1 MAKSSD
7 HFLSKRTLYGAA
19 IILWLVAAA
28 AAVVLYVGSSVRQ
41 MQLQFHHIESAVYE
55 QLAYKLT
62 SAEAVLDGFAA
73 FHGDSDSVDQ
83 LRTRRYARQLLQR
96 FPHLDSLRVS
106 QRVSAA
112 EIPGLELRLQRSGFP
127 RYRVQQRG
135 AARPPAPAFAYPLVF
150 VEPLPPGF
158 DRLLGQTQDV
168 SASSV
173 LLNTSGANLLLIGRR
188 AGIDVDRL
196 VDLMDVAPGSP
207 LYVSVAVA
215 VDALRPQ
222 RIDLPEGL
230 RLVLRSAGQR
240 ETRLFEIGSLRS
252 NVVERALFP
261 RLSLERGLTIG
272 NQPLVFEC
280 DWQLGFAD
288 IDAPVVFALLALALL
303 ALLALLLGVRHVHR
317 VETRRAE
324 RETELYDLAI
334 HDPLTGLY
342 NRYYLERRLKRA
354 IDEHRNR
361 HSRFGLVYVDLD
373 RFKPVNDLYGHET
386 GDQVLRVVA
395 ARLKN
400 VVRQRDVVAR
410 IGGDEFVVMIEAV
423 GNQERVAEL
432 TRDLAEALA
441 QPIRLE
447 AGIFEID
454 ASTGV
459 AFFPD
464 DGSSP
469 DQLLMVA
476 DKMMYAAK
484 QLKKQT
490 AAATAR

>member
-7 HFLSKRTLYGAA
+7 HFLPKRTLYGAA

-41 MQLQFHHIESAVYE
+41 MQLHFHHIESAVYE

-96 FPHLDSLRVS
+96 FPHIESLRVS
-106 QRVSAA
+106 QRVSVA

-127 RYRVQQRG
+127 RYRVQQHG
-135 AARPPAPAFAYPLVF
+135 AAPAFVYPLVF
-150 VEPLPPGF
+150 VEPLPSGF
-158 DRLLGQTQDV
+158 DRLLGQTQDIA
-168 SASSV
+168 ASSV
-173 LLNTSGANLLLIGRR
+173 VLNASGENLFLIGRR
-188 AGIDVDRL
+188 AGLDAERPA
-196 VDLMDVAPGSP
+196 DLLDQAPGSP
-207 LYVSVAVA
+207 LYVSVSVA
-215 VDALRPQ
+215 AEALRPQ
-222 RIDLPEGL
+222 RVDLPEGL
-230 RLVLRSAGQR
+230 RLVLRSAGQA
-240 ETRLFEIGSLRS
+240 ETRWFDIGSLRS
-252 NVVERALFP
+252 NRLEQALFP
-261 RLSLERGLTIG
+261 RLSLERGLTFG
-272 NQPLVFEC
+272 KQPLVLEC
-280 DWQLGFAD
+280 HWQLGFAD
-288 IDAPVVFALLALALL
+288 IDAPVVFALLALAML

-317 VETRRAE
+317 VEIRRFE

-361 HSRFGLVYVDLD
+361 HSRFGLVYIDLD

-386 GDQVLRVVA
+386 GDHVLRVVA

-447 AGIFEID
+447 AGIFEIG

-476 DKMMYAAK
+476 DKLMYAAK

-490 AAATAR
+490 AAATR